1 MNIQK
6 ILQKILLMGVFI
18 IPFIPFFVSSD
29 MFLPFITGKN
39 FAFRIIVEI
48 MLGAW
53 LLLAY
58 WDASYRPR
66 WSAVLATLT
75 TFVGIIAIAD
85 FFGENPFKSI
95 WSNYERMEGL
105 VGLIHL
111 FAYFLIITSVLKTEK
126 LWMRFFNFSLGVSVI
141 MGIYGLFQLSGA
153 IEINQGGVR
162 VDGTFGNSAY
172 LAVYNLFHIFIA
184 AFLLLKQKREMLLR
198 VVYGSAIVLNL
209 TMLYFTATRG
219 TVLGLFVGVLLA
231 TILVALFERD
241 RPVLKKTAIGILAGV
256 ILLIGGFLAVKNTTF
271 VEESPVL
278 SRFASISLEEG
289 SVRFIL
295 WDMAWQGF
303 KERPLLGW
311 GQENFNFVFNKYYNP
326 GMYGQEP
333 WFDRAHN
340 VFFDWLIA
348 GGILGLLAYLSL
360 FATAVYLLWF
370 SIGTLSVVSK
380 SILTGLL
387 AGYFFHN
394 LFVFDNLVSYIMFF
408 SVLGYIHSTNTKEG
422 KLEILLNRISSRVK
436 SLFTGSIMDVAIA
449 PLVVIIVIFSLY
461 FFNYKAM
468 MTNYTLL
475 DALKPHIE
483 GLPKN
488 LELFKKALAKD
499 SYGKVEVR
507 EQLTLF
513 TVEIINREFGT
524 PAIQKDFFNIASYEI
539 EDQINNSPS
548 NPRYYMALGHLLKSY
563 KEYDNAIINF
573 KKASEVTPER
583 KDIHYALAQLYFIN
597 KQYEK
602 SLEQYKILYELE
614 LEFQKPEASSYYIDR
629 ALNNYAAALI
639 YAKKIKLAE
648 DLLSKK
654 YGTIVV
660 PTNSIIDGYVYL
672 GRYDRVLALWQKRV
686 EENPK
691 DIQSNLS
698 LAASYW
704 KVGRSKDSINI
715 IRKIISSEPQFKEE
729 GELII
734 QEIVNGRDF

>member
-6 ILQKILLMGVFI
+6 ILRYVLFTGVFI
-18 IPFIPFFVSSD
+18 ILLTPLFVSKD
-29 MFLPFITGKN
+29 MFFPFITGKN

-475 DALKPHIE
+475 DALKPHPE
-483 GLPKN
+483 EKGLTTN
-488 LELFKKALAKD
+488 LELFEKAIAYN
-499 SYGKVEVR
+499 SFGTQEAR
-507 EQLTLF
+507 EQLSQTTL
-513 TVEIINREFGT
+513 TVSGIDEVPQEIKNLFISFADDE
-524 PAIQKDFFNIASYEI
+524 
-539 EDQINNSPS
+539 
-548 NPRYYMALGHLLKSY
+548 LKSQIELVPMDARHY
-563 KEYDNAIINF
+563 LFYASFLSRYGKYNEALIQYN
-573 KKASEVTPER
+573 KA
-583 KDIHYALAQLYFIN
+583 
-597 KQYEK
+597 
-602 SLEQYKILYELE
+602 LE
-614 LEFQKPEASSYYIDR
+614 LSPKKQAIYFG
-629 ALNNYAAALI
+629 LI
-639 YAKKIKLAE
+639 SVYFNKGEKEKAFELAKTAFELDTRYSKARDVYLSVAT
-648 DLLSKK
+648 DLKK
-654 YGTIVV
+654 YDLVV
-660 PTNSIIDGYVYL
+660 Q
-672 GRYDRVLALWQKRV
+672 VLQEYIAD
-686 EENPK
+686 NK
-691 DIQSNLS
+691 DDLQAKLS
-698 LAASYW
+698 LAGAYLNT
-704 KVGRSKDSINI
+704 KERQKAIKEIKEVIEMEPKLKDQGQYYINEINAGRN
-715 IRKIISSEPQFKEE
+715 P
-729 GELII
+729 
-734 QEIVNGRDF
+734 